1 MKVYNTL
8 SGKKEELRT
17 IAANQVNIYVC
28 GPTTY
33 NFIHLGNARPLV
45 VFDTVR
51 RYLAYRGYTVKYVQN
66 FTDVDDK
73 IINRARKE
81 NDDPLQ
87 LAKRYIDEYFVD
99 ADALGICRAD
109 VHPRVSDHIPEIIGV
124 IEGLMAK
131 GYAYEVNGDVY
142 YRVKNFSGY
151 GKLSGRSLDE
161 MLAGARVEV
170 DERKEEAADFALWK
184 KTKEGEP
191 SWPSPWGEGRP
202 GWHIEC
208 SVMSMKYLGET
219 IDIHGGGADLIFPHH
234 ENEIAQTEAYTGKPF
249 VKYWMHN
256 GFITVN
262 SEKMSKSLGNF
273 FILRD
278 ILEKFPHDVVRYYL
292 VATHYR
298 SPLDFDDGKLEEA
311 RKALSRLKTTLNLAE
326 EFLLHHDLDMEKQ
339 TLPDTEGELS
349 GSVKALQEKYI
360 TAMDDDFNT
369 AQAIGHLFEIS
380 HLLNSFVANA
390 DPKSVREQVQLQQA
404 LQIFRD
410 LGGILGIFMETKNED
425 LAQAVDAVLDILLE
439 VRNYARQEKNYGL
452 ADSVRK
458 SLQTMGVKVEDK
470 AIGESVCRY
479 ESAPEMELLMGHIL
493 QMRRDL
499 KKQKNFQQADYLRD
513 RLKTAGII
521 IEDTK
526 EGARWKFA
534 DA

>member
-1 MKVYNTL
+1 MKVYNSL
-8 SGKKEELRT
+8 SGKKEELQT
-17 IAANQVNIYVC
+17 LEEKKANIYVC

-33 NFIHLGNARPLV
+33 NYIHLGNARPLV
-45 VFDTVR
+45 VFDTIR
-51 RYLAYRGYTVKYVQN
+51 RYLTYRGYAVKYVQN

-73 IINRARKE
+73 IINRAREE

-87 LAKRYIDEYFVD
+87 LANRYIDEYFVD

-109 VHPRVSDHIPEIIGV
+109 VHPKVSDHIPEIIKV
-124 IEGLMAK
+124 VEGLVEK
-131 GYAYEVNGDVY
+131 GYAYEIDGDVY
-142 YRVKNFSGY
+142 YRVKAFAGY

-170 DERKEEAADFALWK
+170 DDRKEAAADFALWK
-184 KTKEGEP
+184 KAKAGEP
-191 SWPSPWGEGRP
+191 SWPSPWGAGRP

-278 ILEKFPHDVVRYYL
+278 ILAKYPHDVVRYYL
-292 VATHYR
+292 IATHYR

-311 RKALSRLKTTLNLAE
+311 RKALGRLKTTLNLAS
-326 EFLLHHDLDMEKQ
+326 EFQQNGGFDPEKQ
-339 TLPDTEGELS
+339 EQVKPDADGEL
-349 GSVKALQEKYI
+349 GKSVAAMQEKFI
-360 TAMDDDFNT
+360 AAMDDDFNT
-369 AQAIGHLFEIS
+369 AQAMAYLFDIS
-380 HLLNSFVANA
+380 HLINSFVASA
-390 DPKSVREQVQLQQA
+390 DPQSNQNQAMLQQA
-404 LQIFRD
+404 LQVFKD
-410 LGGILGIFMETKNED
+410 LGGILGIFMKFED
-425 LAQAVDAVLDILLE
+425 DHQQEADDILALLLE
-439 VRNYARQEKNYGL
+439 VRNSARQEKNYAL
-452 ADSVRK
+452 ADEVRNLFQK
-458 SLQTMGVKVEDK
+458 MEIKVEDK
-470 AIGESVCRY
+470 ASGSIFRY
-479 ESAPEMELLMGHIL
+479 DSAPEMGEMMGNIIELR
-493 QMRRDL
+493 QNL
-499 KKQKNFQQADYLRD
+499 KKQKDYGRADLLRD
-513 RLKTAGII
+513 RLKQIGII
-521 IEDTK
+521 IEDTR

>member
-1 MKVYNTL
+1 MRVYNSLT
-8 SGKKEELRT
+8 GKKEELQT
-17 IAANQVNIYVC
+17 VEPNQVNIYVC

-33 NFIHLGNARPLV
+33 NYIHLGNARPLV
-45 VFDTVR
+45 VFDTIR
-51 RYLAYRGYTVKYVQN
+51 RYLAYRGYKVKYVQN

-73 IINRARKE
+73 IINRAREE

-87 LAKRYIDEYFVD
+87 LAGRYIEEYFKD

-109 VHPRVSDHIPEIIGV
+109 VHPRVSEHIPEIIKV
-124 IEGLMAK
+124 ISGLIEK
-131 GYAYEVNGDVY
+131 GYAYEVDGDVY
-142 YRVKNFSGY
+142 YRVKAFADY

-170 DERKEEAADFALWK
+170 DDRKEEAADFALWK
-184 KTKEGEP
+184 KAKAGEP
-191 SWPSPWGEGRP
+191 SWPSPWGKGRP

-234 ENEIAQTEAYTGKPF
+234 ENEIAQTEAYTDKPF

-278 ILEKFPHDVVRYYL
+278 ILDKFPHDVVRYYL
-292 VATHYR
+292 ITTHYR

-311 RKALSRLKTTLNLAE
+311 RKALGRLKTTLQLAR
-326 EFLLHHDLDMEKQ
+326 EFQQKGDADSAYFDETHGN
-339 TLPDTEGELS
+339 GELTAS
-349 GSVKALQEKYI
+349 AMALKDKFI
-360 TAMDDDFNT
+360 AAMDDDFNT
-369 AQAIGHLFEIS
+369 AQAAAYLFDIS
-380 HLLNSFVANA
+380 HLINSFVASA
-390 DPKSVREQVQLQQA
+390 DPNSAQNQAELSRA

-410 LGGILGIFMETKNED
+410 LGGILGIFIETGVDGN
-425 LAQAVDAVLDILLE
+425 QAVDDVLALLLE
-439 VRNYARQEKNYGL
+439 MRNRARQEKNYTL
-452 ADSVRK
+452 ADELRDL
-458 SLQTMGVKVEDK
+458 LQQLQVKVEDK
-470 AIGESVCRY
+470 ADGGSVCRY
-479 ESAPEMELLMGHIL
+479 DSPPQMEELMAATIGL
-493 QMRRDL
+493 RQRL
-499 KKQKNFQQADYLRD
+499 KQCKDFGQADFLRD
-513 RLKTAGII
+513 RLHDLGII
-521 IEDTK
+521 IEDTR